1 MRRLLK
7 ASAVLT
13 ILAITFILLYGPI
26 YRYVQSGPVGWELK
40 KRVRDARATEVDM
53 ARIAAFPWDELFLFD
68 PYSSPQSICKTLAL
82 QPGEC
87 ATTIKNELEDEG
99 EILMVFRSG
108 GRVVHTDL
116 HVRYHGDFSPA
127 PERQP
132 LSRAQ
137 AVFDVVADGQTTRGG
152 VPWLKLVLRKPL
164 SPPPDRPTSPA
175 PPHKSSPVAAQ

>member
-26 YRYVQSGPVGWELK
+26 YRYVQCPVGWELK

-99 EILMVFRSG
+99 EAYESIEEIWPDYP
-108 GRVVHTDL
+108 TKD
-116 HVRYHGDFSPA
+116 DFFFN
-127 PERQP
+127 E
-132 LSRAQ
+132 
-137 AVFDVVADGQTTRGG
+137 DEY
-152 VPWLKLVLRKPL
+152 
-164 SPPPDRPTSPA
+164 
-175 PPHKSSPVAAQ
+175 